1 MPRKQDRTSF
11 EGKPR
16 ATTGVPEA
24 QAKPR
29 NLADSPTVNDPDQEV
44 SPATRARAMVPG
56 QPQPGLADDF
66 KGHPVRDAD
75 PDPAAVMRERE
86 PDTSPGSPLR
96 PGLESVATD
105 EPSPGIPA
113 PDVTR
118 ERLPRRERA
127 NLSKYGEGM
136 PEHTGDIVG
145 MDETSG
151 TSDRSAEG
159 ERGGTSSGM

>member
-1 MPRKQDRTSF
+1 MPRKQDRTDL
-11 EGKPR
+11 EGKPQ

-44 SPATRARAMVPG
+44 SPVARARAMVPG
-56 QPQPGLADDF
+56 QPQPGLADNF
-66 KGHPVRDAD
+66 KGHPVRDAE

-96 PGLESVATD
+96 PGLEPVAND

-118 ERLPRRERA
+118 ERLPSRERA

-159 ERGGTSSGM
+159 ERGGS